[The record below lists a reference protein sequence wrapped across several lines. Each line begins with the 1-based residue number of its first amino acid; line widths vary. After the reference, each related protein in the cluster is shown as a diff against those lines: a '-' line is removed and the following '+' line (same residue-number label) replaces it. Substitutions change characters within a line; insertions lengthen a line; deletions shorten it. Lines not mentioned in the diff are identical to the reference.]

1 MFDLDY
7 VKHVLY
13 PFEKPFCV
21 CTRVLGLFVL
31 PQDLDMLHDVE
42 VLGRSLV
49 EALEPK
55 LKQSGA
61 SARARTNPTIHCEFQ
76 FFCHIKLRY

>member
-1 MFDLDY
+1 
-7 VKHVLY
+7 
-13 PFEKPFCV
+13 
-21 CTRVLGLFVL
+21 
-31 PQDLDMLHDVE
+31 MLHDVE

-61 SARARTNPTIHCEFQ
+61 LAKSASNTCCKILQNSANMFEIF
-76 FFCHIKLRY
+76 

>member
-1 MFDLDY
+1 MAMSRFSDSDISDTSW
-7 VKHVLY
+7 
-13 PFEKPFCV
+13 C
-21 CTRVLGLFVL
+21 
-31 PQDLDMLHDVE
+31 QDLDMLHDVE

-61 SARARTNPTIHCEFQ
+61 LAKSASNTCMSTKSRKPAARLGEVIFAN
-76 FFCHIKLRY
+76 KVS

>member
-1 MFDLDY
+1 
-7 VKHVLY
+7 
-13 PFEKPFCV
+13 
-21 CTRVLGLFVL
+21 
-31 PQDLDMLHDVE
+31 MLHDVE

-61 SARARTNPTIHCEFQ
+61 LAKSASNTCKILQNSAKFYKI
-76 FFCHIKLRY
+76 L

>member
-1 MFDLDY
+1 
-7 VKHVLY
+7 
-13 PFEKPFCV
+13 
-21 CTRVLGLFVL
+21 
-31 PQDLDMLHDVE
+31 MLHDVE

-61 SARARTNPTIHCEFQ
+61 LAKSASNTCMSTKSRKPAARLGEVIFAN
-76 FFCHIKLRY
+76 KVS

>member
-1 MFDLDY
+1 
-7 VKHVLY
+7 
-13 PFEKPFCV
+13 
-21 CTRVLGLFVL
+21 
-31 PQDLDMLHDVE
+31 MLHDVE

-61 SARARTNPTIHCEFQ
+61 SATNELLSTKWETHWENK
-76 FFCHIKLRY
+76 FCHNKLITDNQLF

>member
-1 MFDLDY
+1 
-7 VKHVLY
+7 
-13 PFEKPFCV
+13 
-21 CTRVLGLFVL
+21 
-31 PQDLDMLHDVE
+31 MLHDVE

-61 SARARTNPTIHCEFQ
+61 LAKPSARETCVQNCANIFE
-76 FFCHIKLRY
+76 IIWRYFEIYVRQG